1 MMLSV
6 MVVGAG
12 AAFSDQSKIKNT
24 EAVDACT
31 ALNIIGG
38 YPDGSFKPEGN
49 ITRAEVTKMICV
61 ALNGGKNPAVSTN
74 TTPTFSDV
82 RNNANAAWAEGYI
95 ESCAAQGIVSGV
107 GGGKFAPNGNV
118 TGVQLAK
125 MLLVSLGY
133 KSENEGFTGNAWA
146 TNVNVRAAQK
156 GLYAGL
162 ESMDTNAAISR
173 DNAAQ
178 MVWNALN
185 AYEVEYKT
193 TLVTDSK
200 GQLTSQI
207 TVQDKVVGKT
217 DDKITLLEDKYETE
231 TPSGILTA
239 VKKEDGKDTYKL
251 TVMITN
257 VEKDSKY
264 TSGEKTF
271 SGISG
276 NYTSLLGQ
284 DVKVL
289 VKPENNGKDATV
301 YGVYATSKNTVV
313 TSVKDDI
320 DNLDKTPQNKFKVNG
335 TEYKSALDNAN
346 DIPVFYASDISDAYN
361 ANAELNSAKKDTT
374 LGALN
379 KYESVTL
386 IDNNDDDKMD
396 IAIVTPVTF
405 AKISYL
411 SSSTVGL
418 NLKGGYQTN
427 VETSY
432 DLKDDDVVLYDKA
445 AKDDYVILTDGQFTA
460 DGNTTITKANIVS
473 GKVDAK
479 KGDITDVKV
488 ADTWYSV
495 VDGTCKELKLNKNF
509 DLAVYGNFAFAC
521 EKTAGSATLDDV
533 LFIDKAAAITSGVS
547 KDDGNI
553 EAKAYFTDGSSKT
566 ITISKVNYYGTNGDD
581 LDCNA
586 DQYATKAGFKK
597 DNDTI
602 EEAIT
607 KAFTDKMWM
616 FEMDGSDYEL
626 TLLDNNYET
635 MSYDNYTTAATTV
648 YLKDGKFSDNSMRV
662 ADDAVV
668 FVKTNDEIKVVSG
681 KTVANWSE
689 IKSGSDTSITSATGL
704 TDKTNGYNYMQ
715 VGAIVLNGTNDVP
728 GGSDYS
734 YGYVTAKPSTSKID
748 STSYTTLTI
757 WNGEKEITITGK
769 TNDGDMK
776 KAVKGTFVQ
785 YSTVNDQ
792 YVKVEHVK
800 TVANAIAIE
809 GFDKDGINGKDYAD
823 TYTVIGVDTK
833 NITGVAGVVVDEADT
848 TSSSDT
854 YFLNAVTFGEDGGD
868 TGDIAAVFMAN
879 NNRIYNVDEKTY
891 DDNTALT
898 SSDVRNSV
906 METKAMDSATA
917 AELCKGAF
925 AGLDKQIASDVK
937 VGPVKNTAANK
948 YVINLSGSYTKGA
961 KEEYAGYTG
970 TTKTKDKGYI
980 VALSFK
986 APSDT
991 VTALENKGGNTDSD
1005 VKSQG
1010 GYAYFFVYVENGK
1023 SVDMNLQWKASGK
1036 DYGKAFTL
1044 TIDGTG
1050 VVIKDAPATK

>member
-264 TSGEKTF
+264 TTGEKTF

-335 TEYKSALDNAN
+335 TEYKSDLADAN
-346 DIPVFYASDISDAYN
+346 DIPVFYASDISGAYDKN
-361 ANAELNSAKKDTT
+361 AKLDSSKKDTT

-432 DLKDDDVVLYDKA
+432 DLKDDDVILYDKA

-473 GKVDAK
+473 GKVDAT
-479 KGDITDVKV
+479 KGSITDVKV

-533 LFIDKAAAITSGVS
+533 LFIDKAATITSGVGQG
-547 KDDGNI
+547 DGNI

-566 ITISKVNYYGTNGDD
+566 ITISKVNYYDAEGADKDCDADD
-581 LDCNA
+581 
-586 DQYATKAGFKK
+586 YAATLKR
-597 DNDTI
+597 DTTVT
-602 EEAIT
+602 EAF
-607 KAFTDKMWM
+607 ADKMWM

-635 MSYDNYTTAATTV
+635 MSYDNYLTV
-648 YLKDGKFSDNSMRV
+648 GANVGLKDGKFSNNTMRV

-668 FVKTNDEIKVVSG
+668 FVKTGDEIKVVSG
-681 KTVANWSE
+681 KTVVSWSE
-689 IKSGSDTSITSATGL
+689 ITANTTTKVTKAEGL

-734 YGYVTAKPSTSKID
+734 YGYVTATPSTSKID

-776 KAVKGTFVQ
+776 DAVKGTFVQ

-848 TSSSDT
+848 TSDGH
-854 YFLNAVTFGEDGGD
+854 YYLNAVTFGEDGGD
-868 TGDIAAVFMAN
+868 KGDIAAVFMAN
-879 NNRIYNVDEKTY
+879 NNRIYNVDAKTY
-891 DDNTALT
+891 NDGTALT
-898 SSDVRNSV
+898 SSVQD
-906 METKAMDSATA
+906 MLDKTGSATITGTVKATTINALGDKMLTMDDVTVTGNKVLVNGNATISGNSKIA
-917 AELCKGAF
+917 ASGNLEVANLTLAKNAKLTLEDGMTLNVLTLNIQNGAEIAF
-925 AGLDKQIASDVK
+925 PGNITFTAAKDFSISFADGTIGDYTFAKDAGLA
-937 VGPVKNTAANK
+937 GALTA
-948 YVINLSGSYTKGA
+948 VQG
-961 KEEYAGYTG
+961 YAGSPNY
-970 TTKTKDKGYI
+970 GYG
-980 VALSFK
+980 S
-986 APSDT
+986 
-991 VTALENKGGNTDSD
+991 
-1005 VKSQG
+1005 
-1010 GYAYFFVYVENGK
+1010 
-1023 SVDMNLQWKASGK
+1023 WK
-1036 DYGKAFTL
+1036 F
-1044 TIDGTG
+1044 
-1050 VVIKDAPATK
+1050 

>member
-1 MMLSV
+1 

-251 TVMITN
+251 TVVIN
-257 VEKDSKY
+257 NAEKDSKY
-264 TSGEKTF
+264 TTGVKTF
-271 SGISG
+271 SNVSG
-276 NYTSLLGQ
+276 DYTSLLGQ

-335 TEYKSALDNAN
+335 TEYKSDLANAN
-346 DIPVFYASDISDAYN
+346 DIPVFYASDISGAYDEN
-361 ANAELNSAKKDTT
+361 AKLDSSKKDTT
-374 LGALN
+374 LGKLN
-379 KYESVTL
+379 DYESVTL

-473 GKVDAK
+473 GKVDAT
-479 KGDITDVKV
+479 KGSITDVKV

-521 EKTAGSATLDDV
+521 EKTAGSATLEDV

-566 ITISKVNYYGTNGDD
+566 ITISKVNYYGPNGAD
-581 LDCNA
+581 LDCDA
-586 DQYATKAGFKK
+586 DQYASISKSADVTA
-597 DNDTI
+597 
-602 EEAIT
+602 
-607 KAFTDKMWM
+607 AFANKMWM

-626 TLLDNNYET
+626 TLLDNSYET
-635 MSYDNYTTAATTV
+635 MSYDNYKTINSTV
-648 YLKDGKFSDNSMRV
+648 GLKDGKFSDNSMRV

-668 FVKTNDEIKVVSG
+668 FVKTDDEIKVVSG

-689 IKSGSDTSITSATGL
+689 ITTTSKTKITQAAGL
-704 TDKTNGYNYMQ
+704 TDKTNGYNYIQ
-715 VGAIVLNGTNDVP
+715 VGAIVLKGTDDVP

-734 YGYVTAKPSTSKID
+734 YGYVTATPSTSKID

-776 KAVKGTFVQ
+776 NAVKGTFVQ

-854 YFLNAVTFGEDGGD
+854 YFLNAVTFGEDGGNK
-868 TGDIAAVFMAN
+868 GDIAAVFMAN
-879 NNRIYNVDEKTY
+879 NNRIYDVNAKTY
-891 DDNTALT
+891 NDDTALT
-898 SSDVRNSV
+898 SSVQD
-906 METKAMDSATA
+906 MLDKTGSATITGTVKATTINALGDKMLTMDDVTVTGNKVLVNGNATISGDSKIA
-917 AELCKGAF
+917 ASGNLEVANLTLAKNAKLTLEDGMTLNVLTLNIQNGAE
-925 AGLDKQIASDVK
+925 IAFP
-937 VGPVKNTAANK
+937 GNITFTAAK
-948 YVINLSGSYTKGA
+948 DFSISFADGTIGDYTFAKDGGLAGA
-961 KEEYAGYTG
+961 LTAVQGYTG
-970 TTKTKDKGYI
+970 SPNYGYG
-980 VALSFK
+980 S
-986 APSDT
+986 
-991 VTALENKGGNTDSD
+991 
-1005 VKSQG
+1005 
-1010 GYAYFFVYVENGK
+1010 
-1023 SVDMNLQWKASGK
+1023 WK
-1036 DYGKAFTL
+1036 F
-1044 TIDGTG
+1044 
-1050 VVIKDAPATK
+1050 

>member
-1 MMLSV
+1 

-24 EAVDACT
+24 EAVDMCT

-38 YPDGSFKPEGN
+38 YPDGTFKPEGN

-95 ESCAAQGIVSGV
+95 ESCYAQGIVSGV

-125 MLLVSLGY
+125 MLLVALGY

-162 ESMDTNAAISR
+162 ESMDTNAAITR

-193 TLVTDSK
+193 TLTTDK
-200 GQLTSQI
+200 NGQLTSQI
-207 TVQDKVVGKT
+207 TVQDKVVGST
-217 DDKITLLEDKYETE
+217 NDKITLLEDKYETE

-257 VEKDSKY
+257 AEKDGKY
-264 TSGEKTF
+264 TTGEKTF
-271 SGISG
+271 SGVSG

-289 VKPENNGKDATV
+289 VKPENNGKDASV

-313 TSVKDDI
+313 TAVKDDI
-320 DNLDKTPQNKFKVNG
+320 DDLDKTPQNKFKVDG
-335 TEYKSALDNAN
+335 KEYKSNLDDAN
-346 DIPVFYASDISDAYN
+346 DIPVFYASDITAAYN
-361 ANAELNSAKKDTT
+361 EDATLQSDDADTT
-374 LGALN
+374 LGDLN
-379 KYESVTL
+379 DYESVTL

-460 DGNTTITKANIVS
+460 DGNTTITKATVVS
-473 GKVDAK
+473 GKVDAT
-479 KGDITDVKV
+479 KGTITDVKV
-488 ADTWYSV
+488 DGSWYSV
-495 VDGTCKELKLNKNF
+495 VDGTCAGLKLNKTY
-509 DLAVYGNFAFAC
+509 DLAVYGNFVFDC
-521 EKTAGSATLDDV
+521 EKTSGSATLEDV

-553 EAKAYFTDGSSKT
+553 EAKAYFTDGTSKT
-566 ITISKVNYYGTNGDD
+566 ITISKVNYYDT
-581 LDCNA
+581 
-586 DQYATKAGFKK
+586 
-597 DNDTI
+597 DNDGADIDCDADDYPATISENTTI
-602 EEAIT
+602 ED
-607 KAFTDKMWM
+607 AFADKMWM

-626 TLLDNNYET
+626 TLLDDTYET
-635 MSYDNYTTAATTV
+635 MSYDNYKTAAETV

-662 ADDAVV
+662 ADDAVM
-668 FVKTNDEIKVVSG
+668 FVKTNDEIKVVTG
-681 KTVANWSE
+681 KTVINWSE
-689 IKSGSDTSITSATGL
+689 IKSDSTTSISSATGL
-704 TDKTNGYNYMQ
+704 TDKTNGYNYIQ
-715 VGAIVLNGTNDVP
+715 VGAIVLGGTDDVP
-728 GGSDYS
+728 GASDYN
-734 YGYVTAKPSTSKID
+734 YGYVTAKPVTSKID

-757 WNGEKEITITGK
+757 WNGEKEIEVTGK
-769 TNDGDMK
+769 TSDIKG
-776 KAVKGTFVQ
+776 AVKGDFIQ
-785 YSTVNDQ
+785 YTMATEQYIKVNE
-792 YVKVEHVK
+792 VKEVGEIGDTDAV
-800 TVANAIAIE
+800 AIA
-809 GFDKDGINGKDYAD
+809 GFDKDGINGTDYAD
-823 TYTVIGVDTK
+823 SYTIIGVNTK
-833 NITGVAGVVVDEADT
+833 NIVGVAGVEVDEADEADV
-848 TSSSDT
+848 SN
-854 YFLNAVTFGEDGGD
+854 YYANAIIFYDDGE
-868 TGDIAAVFMAN
+868 ISAVFMAN
-879 NNRIYNVDEKTY
+879 NNRMYSVDETTY
-891 DDNTALT
+891 NDDTAIT
-898 SSDVRNSV
+898 V
-906 METKAMDSATA
+906 
-917 AELCKGAF
+917 
-925 AGLDKQIASDVK
+925 
-937 VGPVKNTAANK
+937 
-948 YVINLSGSYTKGA
+948 A
-961 KEEYAGYTG
+961 K
-970 TTKTKDKGYI
+970 
-980 VALSFK
+980 
-986 APSDT
+986 
-991 VTALENKGGNTDSD
+991 
-1005 VKSQG
+1005 
-1010 GYAYFFVYVENGK
+1010 
-1023 SVDMNLQWKASGK
+1023 
-1036 DYGKAFTL
+1036 
-1044 TIDGTG
+1044 
-1050 VVIKDAPATK
+1050 

>member
-251 TVMITN
+251 TVVIN
-257 VEKDSKY
+257 NAEKDSKY
-264 TSGEKTF
+264 TTGVKTF
-271 SGISG
+271 SNVSG
-276 NYTSLLGQ
+276 DYTSLLGQ

-346 DIPVFYASDISDAYN
+346 DIPVFYASDISDAYDKD
-361 ANAELNSAKKDTT
+361 ANLISSKKDTT
-374 LGALN
+374 LGKLN
-379 KYESVTL
+379 DYESVTL

-460 DGNTTITKANIVS
+460 DGNTTIVKANIVS

-533 LFIDKAAAITSGVS
+533 LFIDKAAAITSGVGQS
-547 KDDGNI
+547 DGNI

-566 ITISKVNYYGTNGDD
+566 ITISKVNYYATTGDNKGAD
-581 LDCNA
+581 LDCDA
-586 DQYATKAGFKK
+586 DKYAS
-597 DNDTI
+597 DNHDTVTTD
-602 EEAIT
+602 AAKIT
-607 KAFTDKMWM
+607 TAFANKMWM

-626 TLLDNNYET
+626 TLLDKDYET

-848 TSSSDT
+848 TSDGR
-854 YFLNAVTFGEDGGD
+854 YYLNAVTFGEDGGD
-868 TGDIAAVFMAN
+868 KGDIAAVFMAN
-879 NNRIYNVDEKTY
+879 NNRIYDVNAKTY
-891 DDNTALT
+891 NDDTALT
-898 SSDVRNSV
+898 SSVQD
-906 METKAMDSATA
+906 MLDKTGSAT
-917 AELCKGAF
+917 
-925 AGLDKQIASDVK
+925 I
-937 VGPVKNTAANK
+937 
-948 YVINLSGSYTKGA
+948 
-961 KEEYAGYTG
+961 TG
-970 TTKTKDKGYI
+970 TVKATTINALGDKMLTMDD
-980 VALSFK
+980 V
-986 APSDT
+986 T
-991 VTALENKGGNTDSD
+991 VTGNKVLVNGNATISGNS
-1005 VKSQG
+1005 KI
-1010 GYAYFFVYVENGK
+1010 A
-1023 SVDMNLQWKASGK
+1023 ASGNLEV
-1036 DYGKAFTL
+1036 ANLTL
-1044 TIDGTG
+1044 AKNAKLTLEGGMTLNVLTLNI
-1050 VVIKDAPATK
+1050 